1 MQTSVNECILPIA
14 HQGDESTMKE
24 ITSSTSDF
32 EDLIKGNYLYV
43 DKTEFIWNLVK
54 SYKGVYFMARPRRF
68 GKSLTV
74 STLETI
80 FEGKK
85 ELFKGLAIYNKDYDW
100 PTYPVIH
107 LDFAN
112 FKSSKPEK
120 IEAFLND
127 KLTMVAEKFKLELKG
142 ASSAT
147 RFENLI
153 NDIFA
158 KHGKVVILVDEYDK
172 PILESLGEPHLKD
185 VLETL
190 KAFYTCIKS
199 ADKNERFVFITGVSK
214 FSHVSLFS
222 GMNNPTDLTMR
233 SEYATMFGYTEKEF
247 ESYFAEYIDV
257 AFQKLNMSRDEFL
270 QAMKKMYDGYRF
282 SKNAETVYNP
292 VSVARFFDSQEPEF
306 LNFWFE
312 TGTPTFV
319 LDYCK
324 KTKFDFEKL
333 LTEAVPQLSLSA
345 YEIDNINPL
354 PLLLQTGYLTIKDS
368 FTRNRRTYYHM
379 HFPNDEVAWAFE
391 VYLLN
396 AYTGTPTQ
404 DISALASDLADNIA
418 TGNADGIKELIK
430 NFFAKIPYNI
440 QLEDEKYYQSLFYAI
455 FVLLNVDIAAEAC
468 TNKGRIDAT
477 AAAGDW
483 RFIFEFKLNKTAEK
497 ALDQIEEKEYYQK
510 YSRDGKRIMIVGA
523 NFDFKKRQLTD
534 WIAKEVTP

>member
-1 MQTSVNECILPIA
+1 
-14 HQGDESTMKE
+14 MKE

-368 FTRNRRTYYHM
+368 FTRN
-379 HFPNDEVAWAFE
+379 
-391 VYLLN
+391 
-396 AYTGTPTQ
+396 
-404 DISALASDLADNIA
+404 SLAS
-418 TGNADGIKELIK
+418 G
-430 NFFAKIPYNI
+430 
-440 QLEDEKYYQSLFYAI
+440 
-455 FVLLNVDIAAEAC
+455 
-468 TNKGRIDAT
+468 
-477 AAAGDW
+477 
-483 RFIFEFKLNKTAEK
+483 
-497 ALDQIEEKEYYQK
+497 
-510 YSRDGKRIMIVGA
+510 
-523 NFDFKKRQLTD
+523 
-534 WIAKEVTP
+534 

>member
-1 MQTSVNECILPIA
+1 MKKLNASVSSFEKL
-14 HQGDESTMKE
+14 
-24 ITSSTSDF
+24 IT
-32 EDLIKGNYLYV
+32 NNNLYI
-43 DKTEFIWNLVK
+43 DKTGFIWNLIQNEET
-54 SYKGVYFMARPRRF
+54 YFMARPRRF
-68 GKSLTV
+68 GKSLAV
-74 STLETI
+74 STLEAI
-80 FEGKK
+80 FEGKR

-100 PTYPVIH
+100 PSYPVIH

-112 FKSSKPEK
+112 FKSSKQEK

-142 ASSAT
+142 SSSAT

-153 NDIFA
+153 NDVFE

-172 PILESLGEPHLKD
+172 PILESLGKPHLKD

-199 ADKNERFVFITGVSK
+199 ADKNERFVLITGVSK

-233 SEYATMFGYTEKEF
+233 SEYATMFGYTQKEF

-257 AFQKLNMSRDEFL
+257 ASQKLNMSRDEFL

-418 TGNADGIKELIK
+418 TGNADGIMELIK

-483 RFIFEFKLNKTAEK
+483 RFIFEFKLNKTAEN

-510 YSRDGKRIMIVGA
+510 YSRDGRRIMIVGA
-523 NFDFKKRQLTD
+523 NFDFKERQLTD
-534 WIAKEVTP
+534 WIAKEVTPDGKSRKDTNTH

>member
-1 MQTSVNECILPIA
+1 
-14 HQGDESTMKE
+14 MKE